1 MWHVVTPSLLQ
12 SDKVSSYL
20 STSSS
25 FVRNIS
31 LTHGDKFEL
40 TQCVANFFPNQST
53 HISCTCKRNFSNLCR
68 LNVISASNNKSFDQ
82 KWVLFQSLSPQFN
95 RNLIFTENTKCT
107 QHVGICFGC
116 KNLETLLKITLNHE
130 IPNRKPRIN

>member
-1 MWHVVTPSLLQ
+1 MSRHLCSSPTKSVLTSRPALHSFEIFLWHTERK
-12 SDKVSSYL
+12 D
-20 STSSS
+20 
-25 FVRNIS
+25 
-31 LTHGDKFEL
+31 EL